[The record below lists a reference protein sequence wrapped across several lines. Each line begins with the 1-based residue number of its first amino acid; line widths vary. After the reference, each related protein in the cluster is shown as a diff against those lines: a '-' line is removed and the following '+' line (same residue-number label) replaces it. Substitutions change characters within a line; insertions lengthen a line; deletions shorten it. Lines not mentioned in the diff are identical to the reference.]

1 MLARFEVQETV
12 PWKQRF
18 VNMLPSILK
27 CLGMAFRTLTPER
40 RSEAIEEGVAN
51 TYVAYYQLVK
61 RGKENLAF
69 ASVLARFAVSQFR
82 AGRRVGGRLNGQ
94 DVSSLY
100 AQKQKKFR
108 MGRLDRFDPVEGLW
122 KEAIVE
128 DYKTPP
134 ADQAVF
140 RIDFSQWLDTLPP
153 RDRQIAEA
161 LADGHRTKDVA
172 VRFGLTL
179 GRVSQLRR
187 EFEKS
192 WLAFHGEEAEREGM
206 ALLTAA

>member
-1 MLARFEVQETV
+1 MTALSWGGLTPRGDRSMLARFEVQETV
-12 PWKQRF
+12 PWRQRF

-27 CLGMAFRTLTPER
+27 CLGMAFRTLPPEAK
-40 RSEAIEEGVAN
+40 SEAIQEGVAN

-69 ASVLARFAVSQFR
+69 ASVLARFAVSQIR
-82 AGRRVGGRLNGQ
+82 AGRRVGGRLNAQ

-100 AQKQKKFR
+100 AQKQKKFQ

-128 DYKTPP
+128 DYKTPQ

-153 RDRQIAEA
+153 RDRKIAEA
-161 LADGHRTKDVA
+161 LADGHRTCDVA
-172 VRFGLTL
+172 RRFGLT
-179 GRVSQLRR
+179 
-187 EFEKS
+187 
-192 WLAFHGEEAEREGM
+192 
-206 ALLTAA
+206 

>member
-12 PWKQRF
+12 PWRQRF
-18 VNMLPSILK
+18 VNMLPAILK
-27 CLGMAFRTLTPER
+27 CLGMAFRTLTPEAK
-40 RSEAIEEGVAN
+40 SEAIAEGVAN
-51 TYVAYYQLVK
+51 SYVAYYQLVT

-69 ASVLARFAVSQFR
+69 ASVLARFAVSQIR
-82 AGRRVGGRLNGQ
+82 AGRRVGGRLNAQ

-100 AQKQKKFR
+100 AQKQRKFR

-153 RDRQIAEA
+153 RDRKIAEA
-161 LADGHRTKDVA
+161 LADGHRTTDVA
-172 VRFGLTL
+172 RRFGLTL
-179 GRVSQLRR
+179 ARVSQLRR

-192 WLAFHGEEAEREGM
+192 WLAFQGDEAEREQMELM
-206 ALLTAA
+206 AA